1 MAKITVQ
8 IGYNYFVLDGGK
20 AVQLLDTLQGA
31 EVYETKWRNES
42 DGGTS
47 YHIYPQDV
55 ASRKVEIGYL
65 SDEQYRLYKLAGKPQ
80 D

>member
-31 EVYETKWRNES
+31 EVYETKWRSES
-42 DGGTS
+42 EGGTS
-47 YHIYPQDV
+47 YHIYPQEV
-55 ASRKVEIGYL
+55 TSRKIEIGYL
-65 SDEQYRLYKLAGKPQ
+65 SDEQYRMYKLAGKPSE
-80 D
+80 